1 MPSATA
7 WVLLCFAK
15 PVTLTGQVPAYP
27 PEAGRVATRVAVPLF
42 NQRARDGAHCLED
55 RMLILSRKVHQEVL
69 IGDGISITIV
79 AIRGKQVRVG
89 IKAPPNVPIR
99 RDELQ
104 PLEVARVHEKNVVS
118 KQG

>member
-1 MPSATA
+1 
-7 WVLLCFAK
+7 
-15 PVTLTGQVPAYP
+15 
-27 PEAGRVATRVAVPLF
+27 
-42 NQRARDGAHCLED
+42 
-55 RMLILSRKVHQEVL
+55 MLILSRKIHQEIL

-104 PLEVARVHEKNVVS
+104 PLEVARVPEKKNVVS